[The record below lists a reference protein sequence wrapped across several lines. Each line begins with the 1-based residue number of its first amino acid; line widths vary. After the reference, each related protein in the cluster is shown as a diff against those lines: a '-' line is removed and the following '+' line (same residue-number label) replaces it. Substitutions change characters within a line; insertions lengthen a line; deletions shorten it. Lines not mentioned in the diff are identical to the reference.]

1 VDVVE
6 RAGQGPPPG
15 PSEALGQVLGA
26 LAYAQLR
33 VFQLSAAGTA
43 AAPSFALAEAQADF
57 AVEEL
62 ERYRALRRRID
73 RITPDTE
80 GSLSRFRAP
89 LDAFFDEAPVDDWL
103 SLQVFQFLGDAIAGD
118 FAGLLAARI
127 DQDSATS
134 VREALGSR
142 SAHDAFALEH
152 VRRAM
157 AEDPSARDRAVKV
170 AGGIVGRALNA
181 LRVAMLE
188 SDALAVVLGGEEDV
202 KALVMERLA
211 NHRGRLDR
219 LGLEPVE

>member
-1 VDVVE
+1 MD
-6 RAGQGPPPG
+6 RTGGGTLPG
-15 PSEALGQVLGA
+15 RSEALGQVLGA

-80 GSLSRFRAP
+80 GALSRFRAP
-89 LDAFFDEAPVDDWL
+89 LDAFFDEAPVGDWL
-103 SLQVFQFLGDAIAGD
+103 SLQVFQFLGDAIAAD

-127 DQDSATS
+127 DEESAAS

-157 AEDPSARDRAVKV
+157 TEDPSARDRAVKV
-170 AGGIVGRALNA
+170 AGAIVGRALNA
-181 LRVAMLE
+181 LREAMLD
-188 SDALAVVLGGEEDV
+188 SDALAVVLGNEDDV
-202 KALVMERLA
+202 KALVMELLA
-211 NHRGRLDR
+211 NHRERLDR